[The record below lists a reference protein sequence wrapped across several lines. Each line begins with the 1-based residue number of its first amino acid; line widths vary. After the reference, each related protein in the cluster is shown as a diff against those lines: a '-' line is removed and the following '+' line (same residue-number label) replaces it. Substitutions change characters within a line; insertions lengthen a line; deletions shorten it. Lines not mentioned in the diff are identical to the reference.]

1 MGILDR
7 ENLEP
12 RTENREPRTEKR
24 ETRNPLENCEYSLVA
39 ILDITTGKRGMINDN
54 P

>member
-12 RTENREPRTEKR
+12 K
-24 ETRNPLENCEYSLVA
+24 NPLENCEYSLVA
-39 ILDITTGKRGMINDN
+39 ILDITTGKTVMINDN